1 MQGASD
7 KGMVTVLGALG
18 FPLDRDLKGEEEF
31 SRQTHIW
38 RERQERGGV
47 DVCACVQGGVGAE
60 NRNGSVSDT
69 AENMCSATSK
79 GPAHSGF
86 SVVQRG
92 GPSHVKCVCVRR
104 EDSRQGQV
112 MMDAAAWNKSVALI

>member
-47 DVCACVQGGVGAE
+47 DVCACVQGGVGAQRTGKE
-60 NRNGSVSDT
+60 VFRTRQRTCAVP
-69 AENMCSATSK
+69 
-79 GPAHSGF
+79 PA
-86 SVVQRG
+86 
-92 GPSHVKCVCVRR
+92 KALLIL
-104 EDSRQGQV
+104 DSQ
-112 MMDAAAWNKSVALI
+112 